1 MPFVHLWAA
10 SQGCSGIQ
18 GIALAVGLASTKHL
32 EEVWVL
38 LEHLGRTKFLQSV
51 AVTED
56 SQVGRSQIPEHVEQD
71 SPWQRGCQ
79 LTHAH
84 W

>member
-1 MPFVHLWAA
+1 MPFTCA

-32 EEVWVL
+32 EEVWAL

-51 AVTED
+51 AATED
-56 SQVGRSQIPEHVEQD
+56 SQVGRSRVPEHVEQD
-71 SPWQRGCQ
+71 SPGHRRCQ
-79 LTHAH
+79 LTYAH